1 MAVVWYINSLAA
13 VFSGLNKI
21 NVIISQILADDFLRL
36 GSDKSCGWEI
46 MVFFCYF
53 ISLNIDVWG
62 DIYGGYFFFK

>member
-1 MAVVWYINSLAA
+1 MAVVQYINTLTA

-21 NVIISQILADDFLRL
+21 NVSISQILADNSLRL

-46 MVFFCYF
+46 MIFLCYF

-62 DIYGGYFFFK
+62 DIYGGYFFK